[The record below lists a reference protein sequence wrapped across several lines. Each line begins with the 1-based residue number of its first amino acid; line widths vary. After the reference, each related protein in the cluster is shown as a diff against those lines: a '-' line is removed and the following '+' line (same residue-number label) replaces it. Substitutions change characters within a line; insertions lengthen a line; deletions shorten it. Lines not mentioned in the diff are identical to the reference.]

1 MIFCQD
7 GVEAMRTSAHA
18 RTAKP
23 SPKSVAKGRAAKRS
37 AHAAPAST
45 VAPETK
51 PRAKPLN
58 DEERRALIAQAAYL
72 RAEKRG
78 FSPGQELDD
87 WLAAESEIDG
97 QPLLA
102 HQLAHSDT

>member
-1 MIFCQD
+1 
-7 GVEAMRTSAHA
+7 MRATTHGHSAKRSTKA
-18 RTAKP
+18 T
-23 SPKSVAKGRAAKRS
+23 AAKRS
-37 AHAAPAST
+37 ARAARTAPAAAAAAPAMKART
-45 VAPETK
+45 E
-51 PRAKPLN
+51 
-58 DEERRALIAQAAYL
+58 EERRVLIAQAAYF

>member
-1 MIFCQD
+1 MKPSAQPRSSTSSAKTKAAKQD
-7 GVEAMRTSAHA
+7 AHA
-18 RTAKP
+18 TRTVHESAASADTAKP
-23 SPKSVAKGRAAKRS
+23 RN
-37 AHAAPAST
+37 
-45 VAPETK
+45 E
-51 PRAKPLN
+51 
-58 DEERRALIAQAAYL
+58 EERHALIAQAAYF

-78 FSPGQELDD
+78 FASGRELDD